1 MLERGEVFAGFT
13 VERLLGQGGMGSVY
27 LARHPRLGKLTALKL
42 LNPELFTDWQ
52 VRARFDREADL
63 AAQLDHP
70 GIVAVYDRGSEN
82 HQLWISMQYVDGV
95 DAASVNPLTL
105 PPERAV
111 QIIEGVADALDYAHG
126 RGVLHRDVKPGNIL
140 LARASAG
147 QGERVFLSDF
157 GIARLRED
165 TTHLTQ
171 TGMFTATLAYASP
184 EQMTGAP
191 LGNRSDQYS
200 LACALYWLLVGVGPF
215 DAANPADIIHGHL
228 NLAPVPVSVRRPG
241 LNPALDAV
249 LAAGLAKHP
258 DHRYR
263 TCTEFATAARKALT
277 ATGAPPLP
285 TPYPPGH
292 PYPGAQAFPA
302 PGGVPVGHAP
312 AAHGGHAVPPGGV
325 PAGPGG
331 AGGFPPGG
339 APMPVPGAAGPVPPG
354 AAPAGPAPG
363 VPGQPASGG
372 PAQPAPGVPGQ
383 LASGVLAQP
392 EPGVPAQ
399 PAPPASGQP
408 ALGVSGQPVPGV
420 PAPPVPGAPVQPT
433 PGDPSRSAPFAADQ
447 HEPAAPAQPAPGVPG
462 EVGPEVSA
470 QPAPGGPAQ
479 PAPTPTGDPVGQQ
492 GGAGSVPPGA
502 GGPDAAQP
510 APASMPA
517 PAPAPDSPPGAASGT
532 AVPSAAEAL
541 PAQGDSSIPTD
552 TDVARSETVP
562 HHEVR
567 GGPPREPAD
576 EAQRGPAEPASA
588 DADGPA
594 RVSLHK
600 DVTPDIG
607 GTEQDSGGVERE
619 EIVSAGQ
626 ARASAAPSSDPA
638 LGAAASPSA
647 ADAADSAGGARS
659 PHEDDPPAGP
669 RDDDHG
675 GERDAV
681 RTEVLAEA
689 VRRPRPAGW
698 QAPGAGAPP
707 PPGGFS
713 GPPPYPPP
721 AHPPRPRSAWRWVAP
736 VVLGVV
742 AVLVLAVGAVAVLL
756 LSGEP
761 DTESAADSAQ
771 PPAPTRSMSGDP
783 FAQSRRA
790 FPGLLPQG
798 TATEGPGYGDTTCI
812 ALRRGQ
818 NLRIDDEILAGGPWL
833 VAWECRAGAG
843 SADGVDYTILHYDS
857 SATARDTI
865 EDLPTAVGLTGRKDG
880 VPYTQHAWVDRDSRQ
895 SLDYT
900 AKLVV
905 AFPTDATRAPY
916 LLYASHHGA
925 SRHPMATLPSA
936 DEQLGAWW
944 ASAPL

>member
-1 MLERGEVFAGFT
+1 
-13 VERLLGQGGMGSVY
+13 MGSVY

-42 LNPELFTDWQ
+42 LNPELFTDRQ

-312 AAHGGHAVPPGGV
+312 AAHGGHAVPPAGV

-363 VPGQPASGG
+363 VPG
-372 PAQPAPGVPGQ
+372 
-383 LASGVLAQP
+383 
-392 EPGVPAQ
+392 
-399 PAPPASGQP
+399 
-408 ALGVSGQPVPGV
+408 
-420 PAPPVPGAPVQPT
+420 
-433 PGDPSRSAPFAADQ
+433 
-447 HEPAAPAQPAPGVPG
+447 
-462 EVGPEVSA
+462 

-517 PAPAPDSPPGAASGT
+517 PATAPDSPPGAASGT

-541 PAQGDSSIPTD
+541 PAQGDSSIPSD

-576 EAQRGPAEPASA
+576 AAQPGPAEPASA

-600 DVTPDIG
+600 DATTDIG
-607 GTEQDSGGVERE
+607 GTEQDSDGVERE
-619 EIVSAGQ
+619 EIVSPAQ
-626 ARASAAPSSDPA
+626 PAASAAPSSDPV
-638 LGAAASPSA
+638 LGATASPSA

-659 PHEDDPPAGP
+659 PHEDDPPAGS

-675 GERDAV
+675 GERDAA

-771 PPAPTRSMSGDP
+771 PPGPTRSMSGDP

-798 TATEGPGYGDTTCI
+798 TETEGPGYGDTTCI

-936 DEQLGAWW
+936 DEELGAWW

>member
-42 LNPELFTDWQ
+42 LNPELFTDRQ

-312 AAHGGHAVPPGGV
+312 AAPGGHAVPPGGV

-363 VPGQPASGG
+363 VPGQ
-372 PAQPAPGVPGQ
+372 
-383 LASGVLAQP
+383 LAS
-392 EPGVPAQ
+392 GVPAQ

-433 PGDPSRSAPFAADQ
+433 PGDPSRSAPLAADQ
-447 HEPAAPAQPAPGVPG
+447 HEPAVPAQPAPGVPG
-462 EVGPEVSA
+462 EVGPEVST

-479 PAPTPTGDPVGQQ
+479 PAPTPAGDPVGQQ
-492 GGAGSVPPGA
+492 GGAGPVPPGA
-502 GGPDAAQP
+502 GGPDAA
-510 APASMPA
+510 
-517 PAPAPDSPPGAASGT
+517 
-532 AVPSAAEAL
+532 
-541 PAQGDSSIPTD
+541 
-552 TDVARSETVP
+552 
-562 HHEVR
+562 
-567 GGPPREPAD
+567 
-576 EAQRGPAEPASA
+576 
-588 DADGPA
+588 
-594 RVSLHK
+594 
-600 DVTPDIG
+600 
-607 GTEQDSGGVERE
+607 
-619 EIVSAGQ
+619 
-626 ARASAAPSSDPA
+626 
-638 LGAAASPSA
+638 
-647 ADAADSAGGARS
+647 
-659 PHEDDPPAGP
+659 
-669 RDDDHG
+669 
-675 GERDAV
+675 
-681 RTEVLAEA
+681 
-689 VRRPRPAGW
+689 
-698 QAPGAGAPP
+698 PP
-707 PPGGFS
+707 PPAAI
-713 GPPPYPPP
+713 PPY
-721 AHPPRPRSAWRWVAP
+721 APR
-736 VVLGVV
+736 
-742 AVLVLAVGAVAVLL
+742 
-756 LSGEP
+756 
-761 DTESAADSAQ
+761 
-771 PPAPTRSMSGDP
+771 PPAPT
-783 FAQSRRA
+783 
-790 FPGLLPQG
+790 
-798 TATEGPGYGDTTCI
+798 
-812 ALRRGQ
+812 
-818 NLRIDDEILAGGPWL
+818 
-833 VAWECRAGAG
+833 
-843 SADGVDYTILHYDS
+843 
-857 SATARDTI
+857 
-865 EDLPTAVGLTGRKDG
+865 
-880 VPYTQHAWVDRDSRQ
+880 VP
-895 SLDYT
+895 
-900 AKLVV
+900 
-905 AFPTDATRAPY
+905 P
-916 LLYASHHGA
+916 
-925 SRHPMATLPSA
+925 
-936 DEQLGAWW
+936 
-944 ASAPL
+944 SAPLPPRAKSPGPP

>member
-42 LNPELFTDWQ
+42 LNPELFTDRQ

-312 AAHGGHAVPPGGV
+312 AAPGGHVVPPGGV

-354 AAPAGPAPG
+354 A
-363 VPGQPASGG
+363 
-372 PAQPAPGVPGQ
+372 
-383 LASGVLAQP
+383 
-392 EPGVPAQ
+392 
-399 PAPPASGQP
+399 
-408 ALGVSGQPVPGV
+408 
-420 PAPPVPGAPVQPT
+420 
-433 PGDPSRSAPFAADQ
+433 
-447 HEPAAPAQPAPGVPG
+447 
-462 EVGPEVSA
+462 
-470 QPAPGGPAQ
+470 
-479 PAPTPTGDPVGQQ
+479 
-492 GGAGSVPPGA
+492 
-502 GGPDAAQP
+502 GGPDAAPP

-532 AVPSAAEAL
+532 AVPSAADAR
-541 PAQGDSSIPTD
+541 PAQGDSSIPSD

-576 EAQRGPAEPASA
+576 AAQPGPAEPASA

-600 DVTPDIG
+600 DATPDIG
-607 GTEQDSGGVERE
+607 GSEQDSDGVERE

-638 LGAAASPSA
+638 LGAPASPSA

-675 GERDAV
+675 GERDAA

-689 VRRPRPAGW
+689 VRRPRSAGW

-771 PPAPTRSMSGDP
+771 PPGPTRSMSGDP

-843 SADGVDYTILHYDS
+843 NADGVDYTILHYDS

-905 AFPTDATRAPY
+905 AFPTDATRASY

-936 DEQLGAWW
+936 DEELGAWW

>member
-1 MLERGEVFAGFT
+1 
-13 VERLLGQGGMGSVY
+13 MGSVY

-42 LNPELFTDWQ
+42 LNPELFTDRQ

-312 AAHGGHAVPPGGV
+312 AAPGGHVVPPGGV

-354 AAPAGPAPG
+354 A
-363 VPGQPASGG
+363 
-372 PAQPAPGVPGQ
+372 
-383 LASGVLAQP
+383 
-392 EPGVPAQ
+392 
-399 PAPPASGQP
+399 
-408 ALGVSGQPVPGV
+408 
-420 PAPPVPGAPVQPT
+420 
-433 PGDPSRSAPFAADQ
+433 
-447 HEPAAPAQPAPGVPG
+447 
-462 EVGPEVSA
+462 
-470 QPAPGGPAQ
+470 
-479 PAPTPTGDPVGQQ
+479 
-492 GGAGSVPPGA
+492 
-502 GGPDAAQP
+502 GGPDAAPP

-532 AVPSAAEAL
+532 AVPSAADAR
-541 PAQGDSSIPTD
+541 PAQGDSSIPSD

-576 EAQRGPAEPASA
+576 AAQPGPAEPASA

-600 DVTPDIG
+600 DATPDIG
-607 GTEQDSGGVERE
+607 GSEQDSDGVERE

-638 LGAAASPSA
+638 LGAPASPSA

-675 GERDAV
+675 GERDAA

-689 VRRPRPAGW
+689 VRRPRSAGW

-771 PPAPTRSMSGDP
+771 PPGPTRSMSGDP

-843 SADGVDYTILHYDS
+843 NADGVDYTILHYDS

-905 AFPTDATRAPY
+905 AFPTDATRASY

-936 DEQLGAWW
+936 DEELGAWW

>member
-42 LNPELFTDWQ
+42 LNPELFTDRQ

-312 AAHGGHAVPPGGV
+312 AAPGGHAVPPGGV

-354 AAPAGPAPG
+354 A
-363 VPGQPASGG
+363 
-372 PAQPAPGVPGQ
+372 
-383 LASGVLAQP
+383 
-392 EPGVPAQ
+392 
-399 PAPPASGQP
+399 
-408 ALGVSGQPVPGV
+408 
-420 PAPPVPGAPVQPT
+420 
-433 PGDPSRSAPFAADQ
+433 
-447 HEPAAPAQPAPGVPG
+447 
-462 EVGPEVSA
+462 
-470 QPAPGGPAQ
+470 
-479 PAPTPTGDPVGQQ
+479 
-492 GGAGSVPPGA
+492 
-502 GGPDAAQP
+502 GGPDAAPP

-532 AVPSAAEAL
+532 AVPSAADAR
-541 PAQGDSSIPTD
+541 PAQGDSSIPSD

-576 EAQRGPAEPASA
+576 AAQPGPAEPASA

-594 RVSLHK
+594 HVSLHK
-600 DVTPDIG
+600 DATPDIG
-607 GTEQDSGGVERE
+607 GTEQDSDGVERE
-619 EIVSAGQ
+619 EIVSPAQ

-638 LGAAASPSA
+638 LGATASPSA

-675 GERDAV
+675 GEWDAA

-698 QAPGAGAPP
+698 RAPGAGAPP

-857 SATARDTI
+857 STTARDTI

-936 DEQLGAWW
+936 DEELGAWW

>member
-42 LNPELFTDWQ
+42 LNPELFTDRQ

-339 APMPVPGAAGPVPPG
+339 APMPVPGAAGSVPPG

-363 VPGQPASGG
+363 VPG
-372 PAQPAPGVPGQ
+372 
-383 LASGVLAQP
+383 
-392 EPGVPAQ
+392 
-399 PAPPASGQP
+399 
-408 ALGVSGQPVPGV
+408 
-420 PAPPVPGAPVQPT
+420 
-433 PGDPSRSAPFAADQ
+433 
-447 HEPAAPAQPAPGVPG
+447 
-462 EVGPEVSA
+462 

-492 GGAGSVPPGA
+492 GGAGPVPPGA
-502 GGPDAAQP
+502 GGPDAAPP

-517 PAPAPDSPPGAASGT
+517 PAPAPDSSPGAASGT
-532 AVPSAAEAL
+532 AVPSPADAR

-552 TDVARSETVP
+552 TDVSRSETVP

-576 EAQRGPAEPASA
+576 AAQPGPAEPASA

-600 DVTPDIG
+600 DATPDIG
-607 GTEQDSGGVERE
+607 GTEQDSDGVERE

-638 LGAAASPSA
+638 LGATASPSA

-675 GERDAV
+675 GERDAA

-689 VRRPRPAGW
+689 VRRPRPAEW

-713 GPPPYPPP
+713 APPPYPPP

-771 PPAPTRSMSGDP
+771 PPGPTRSMSGDP
-783 FAQSRRA
+783 FSQSRRA

-798 TATEGPGYGDTTCI
+798 TETEGPGYGDTTCI

>member
-42 LNPELFTDWQ
+42 LNPELFTDRQ

-312 AAHGGHAVPPGGV
+312 AAHGGHAVPPAGV

-363 VPGQPASGG
+363 VPGQLASGV
-372 PAQPAPGVPGQ
+372 PAQPAPGV
-383 LASGVLAQP
+383 L
-392 EPGVPAQ
+392 
-399 PAPPASGQP
+399 
-408 ALGVSGQPVPGV
+408 
-420 PAPPVPGAPVQPT
+420 
-433 PGDPSRSAPFAADQ
+433 
-447 HEPAAPAQPAPGVPG
+447 G

-532 AVPSAAEAL
+532 AVPSAADAR
-541 PAQGDSSIPTD
+541 PAQGDSSIPSD

-576 EAQRGPAEPASA
+576 AAQPGPAEPASA

-594 RVSLHK
+594 HVSLHK
-600 DVTPDIG
+600 DATPDIG
-607 GTEQDSGGVERE
+607 GTEQDSDGVERE
-619 EIVSAGQ
+619 EIVSPAQ

-638 LGAAASPSA
+638 LGATASPSA

-675 GERDAV
+675 GEWDAA

-698 QAPGAGAPP
+698 RAPGAGAPP

>member
-42 LNPELFTDWQ
+42 LNPELFTDRQ

-312 AAHGGHAVPPGGV
+312 AAPGGHVVPPGGV

-354 AAPAGPAPG
+354 A
-363 VPGQPASGG
+363 
-372 PAQPAPGVPGQ
+372 
-383 LASGVLAQP
+383 
-392 EPGVPAQ
+392 
-399 PAPPASGQP
+399 
-408 ALGVSGQPVPGV
+408 
-420 PAPPVPGAPVQPT
+420 
-433 PGDPSRSAPFAADQ
+433 
-447 HEPAAPAQPAPGVPG
+447 
-462 EVGPEVSA
+462 
-470 QPAPGGPAQ
+470 
-479 PAPTPTGDPVGQQ
+479 
-492 GGAGSVPPGA
+492 
-502 GGPDAAQP
+502 GGPDAAPP

-532 AVPSAAEAL
+532 AVSSPADAR

-576 EAQRGPAEPASA
+576 VAQPGSAAPASA
-588 DADGPA
+588 DADGPI
-594 RVSLHK
+594 RVSLRK
-600 DVTPDIG
+600 DSTPDIG
-607 GTEQDSGGVERE
+607 GTEQDSDGVERE
-619 EIVSAGQ
+619 EIVSPAQ
-626 ARASAAPSSDPA
+626 PAASAAPSSDPA
-638 LGAAASPSA
+638 LGAPASPSA
-647 ADAADSAGGARS
+647 ADAADSAGGTRS
-659 PHEDDPPAGP
+659 PHEDDPPAVP

-675 GERDAV
+675 GERDAA

-771 PPAPTRSMSGDP
+771 PPGPTRSMSGDP

-843 SADGVDYTILHYDS
+843 NADGVDYTILHYDS

-905 AFPTDATRAPY
+905 AFPTDATRASY

-936 DEQLGAWW
+936 DEELGAWW

>member
-42 LNPELFTDWQ
+42 LNPELFTDRQ

-312 AAHGGHAVPPGGV
+312 AAPGGHAVPPGGV

-354 AAPAGPAPG
+354 A
-363 VPGQPASGG
+363 
-372 PAQPAPGVPGQ
+372 
-383 LASGVLAQP
+383 
-392 EPGVPAQ
+392 
-399 PAPPASGQP
+399 
-408 ALGVSGQPVPGV
+408 
-420 PAPPVPGAPVQPT
+420 
-433 PGDPSRSAPFAADQ
+433 
-447 HEPAAPAQPAPGVPG
+447 
-462 EVGPEVSA
+462 
-470 QPAPGGPAQ
+470 
-479 PAPTPTGDPVGQQ
+479 
-492 GGAGSVPPGA
+492 
-502 GGPDAAQP
+502 GGPDAAPP

-532 AVPSAAEAL
+532 AVPSAADAR
-541 PAQGDSSIPTD
+541 PAQGDSSIPSD

-576 EAQRGPAEPASA
+576 AAQPGPAEPASA

-594 RVSLHK
+594 HVSLHK
-600 DVTPDIG
+600 DATPDIG
-607 GTEQDSGGVERE
+607 GTEQDSDGVERE
-619 EIVSAGQ
+619 EIVSPAQ

-638 LGAAASPSA
+638 LGATASPSA

-659 PHEDDPPAGP
+659 PHEDDPPAVP

-675 GERDAV
+675 GERDAA

-771 PPAPTRSMSGDP
+771 PPGPTRSMSGDP

-798 TATEGPGYGDTTCI
+798 TETEGPGYGDTTCI

-833 VAWECRAGAG
+833 MAWECRAGAG

-936 DEQLGAWW
+936 DEELGAWW

>member
-42 LNPELFTDWQ
+42 LNPELFTDRQ

-312 AAHGGHAVPPGGV
+312 AAPGGHAVPPGGV

-354 AAPAGPAPG
+354 A
-363 VPGQPASGG
+363 
-372 PAQPAPGVPGQ
+372 
-383 LASGVLAQP
+383 
-392 EPGVPAQ
+392 
-399 PAPPASGQP
+399 
-408 ALGVSGQPVPGV
+408 
-420 PAPPVPGAPVQPT
+420 
-433 PGDPSRSAPFAADQ
+433 
-447 HEPAAPAQPAPGVPG
+447 
-462 EVGPEVSA
+462 
-470 QPAPGGPAQ
+470 
-479 PAPTPTGDPVGQQ
+479 
-492 GGAGSVPPGA
+492 
-502 GGPDAAQP
+502 GGPDAAPP

-532 AVPSAAEAL
+532 AVPSAADAR
-541 PAQGDSSIPTD
+541 PAQGDSSIPSD

-576 EAQRGPAEPASA
+576 AAQPGPAEPASA

-594 RVSLHK
+594 HVSLHK
-600 DVTPDIG
+600 DATPDIG
-607 GTEQDSGGVERE
+607 GTEQDSDGVERE
-619 EIVSAGQ
+619 EIVSPAQ

-638 LGAAASPSA
+638 LGATASPSA

-675 GERDAV
+675 GEWDAA

-698 QAPGAGAPP
+698 RAPGAGAPP

-798 TATEGPGYGDTTCI
+798 TETEGPGYGDTTCI

-936 DEQLGAWW
+936 DEELGAWW

>member
-42 LNPELFTDWQ
+42 LNPELFTDRQ

-312 AAHGGHAVPPGGV
+312 AAPGGHVVPPGGV

-354 AAPAGPAPG
+354 A
-363 VPGQPASGG
+363 
-372 PAQPAPGVPGQ
+372 
-383 LASGVLAQP
+383 
-392 EPGVPAQ
+392 
-399 PAPPASGQP
+399 
-408 ALGVSGQPVPGV
+408 
-420 PAPPVPGAPVQPT
+420 
-433 PGDPSRSAPFAADQ
+433 
-447 HEPAAPAQPAPGVPG
+447 
-462 EVGPEVSA
+462 
-470 QPAPGGPAQ
+470 
-479 PAPTPTGDPVGQQ
+479 
-492 GGAGSVPPGA
+492 
-502 GGPDAAQP
+502 GGPDAAPP

-532 AVPSAAEAL
+532 AVSSPADAR

-576 EAQRGPAEPASA
+576 VAQPGSAAPASA
-588 DADGPA
+588 DADGPI
-594 RVSLHK
+594 RVSLRK
-600 DVTPDIG
+600 DSTPDIG
-607 GTEQDSGGVERE
+607 GTEQDSDGVERE
-619 EIVSAGQ
+619 EIVSPAQ
-626 ARASAAPSSDPA
+626 PAASAAPSSDPA
-638 LGAAASPSA
+638 LGAPASPSA

-675 GERDAV
+675 GERDAA

-771 PPAPTRSMSGDP
+771 PPGPTGSMSGDP

-798 TATEGPGYGDTTCI
+798 TETEGPGYGDTTCI

-936 DEQLGAWW
+936 DEELGAWW